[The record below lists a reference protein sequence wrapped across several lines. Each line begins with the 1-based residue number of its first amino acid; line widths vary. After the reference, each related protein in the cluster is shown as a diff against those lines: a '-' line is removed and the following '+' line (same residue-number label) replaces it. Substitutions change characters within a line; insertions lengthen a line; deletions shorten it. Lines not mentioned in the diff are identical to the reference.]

1 MMLSQSGR
9 ALSTSAAR
17 AGLAGHGVAPSP
29 VGQER
34 RISDDRRP
42 QDRASRSR
50 PHPHGSV
57 GAQQSQVQRLFGAGE
72 RDKEG

>member
-1 MMLSQSGR
+1 MLSPTGR

-17 AGLAGHGVAPSP
+17 AGLAGHGVALSL
-29 VGQER
+29 VGQDR
-34 RISDDRRP
+34 GISDDRRP
-42 QDRASRSR
+42 QGRASSSR

-57 GAQQSQVQRLFGAGE
+57 GAQQSQVQRLFGVGE